1 VNQTSLRRRL
11 FAGAAGLMLGTTALL
26 TLAAPAQA
34 TQEGEETTTTEAPP
48 PTEPEPTATPTPA
61 PEPPDDGGLGQDVQ
75 GDFVT
80 IVTCD
85 AYVFIFRNN
94 GEEDGLSFSL
104 TPNQATTIGD
114 APDFVP
120 LLDAVPDEDGFIE
133 IPPDATLENTEAIG
147 ADETAEF
154 GPLGVGDAEAHG
166 FVPAAGL
173 EVTVTVTIGE
183 EQVELEEPVASFD
196 EDAEGLGCGD
206 DGEGGELPTT
216 GISTGIIAGGAVLL
230 LALGGGLFLIARRR
244 RVTFQA

>member
-11 FAGAAGLMLGTTALL
+11 IAGAAGLMLGTTALL

-34 TQEGEETTTTEAPP
+34 TQEGEEQPPTTAPP
-48 PTEPEPTATPTPA
+48 PSPTPT
-61 PEPPDDGGLGQDVQ
+61 PEPPDDGGLGEDVQ

-133 IPPDATLENTEAIG
+133 IPPDAGLDNTEAIA

-173 EVTVTVTIGE
+173 EVTVTVSVGE

-196 EDAEGLGCGD
+196 EDAEGLGCD
-206 DGEGGELPTT
+206 EGEGGELPTT

-230 LALGGGLFLIARRR
+230 LVLGGGLFLIARRR